1 MIFIHPG
8 FGKTATT
15 FLQEKVFHNQKNINS
30 LGRPYYSSD
39 RKNNLFFC
47 EEIQKNSCFYEPR
60 VAQKLI
66 KKIYKPKMVN
76 ILSDEVLG
84 SSCYANE
91 NVILRIQKFF
101 PNAKIFFTIRNQ
113 FDSIKS
119 FYANHGRILKLSP
132 KPYKGRFIKFN
143 DWFDYEIKNLN
154 LPNNYLGIIQYEPLI
169 KLFEKYFGR
178 KNISILLYEE
188 FISNQDTFFRKL
200 NRILD
205 VNLGDISKDKVKQRI
220 SRSEYN
226 YIKFRNKF
234 LRGFPISRIIPF
246 SSFFKNKFFNLL
258 ESSNKYELKFNDQ
271 QIKTLKSIYSK
282 TNHKLSRNYKLNL
295 SKWLYPM

>member
-1 MIFIHPG
+1 
-8 FGKTATT
+8 
-15 FLQEKVFHNQKNINS
+15 
-30 LGRPYYSSD
+30 
-39 RKNNLFFC
+39 
-47 EEIQKNSCFYEPR
+47 
-60 VAQKLI
+60 
-66 KKIYKPKMVN
+66 MVN

-84 SSCYANE
+84 SSCYNNE

-119 FYANHGRILKLSP
+119 FYSNHGRILKLSP

-143 DWFDYEIKNLN
+143 DWFDYEIKNL
-154 LPNNYLGIIQYEPLI
+154 PNNCLGIIQYEPLI
-169 KLFEKYFGR
+169 KRFEKYFGR

-188 FISNQDTFFRKL
+188 FISNQETFFRKL

-246 SSFFKNKFFNLL
+246 SSFLKKNFFNLL
-258 ESSNKYELKFNDQ
+258 EPFNKYELKFSDQ

-282 TNHKLSRNYKLNL
+282 TNYKLSRNYKLNL